1 MVNVDISNIW
11 CSVTLP
17 MLLESEQQ
25 IAAAHAALM
34 DGEAAA
40 FLPWLDGDNSA
51 VLEQV
56 EKAARAIRAQ
66 AGVLVVV
73 GSDSA
78 VAGVRA
84 VVELLRGRNHNL
96 RSGTQIVFAG
106 SDLSTR
112 SWQHLA
118 ELLEKRDFCVHLL
131 GRDGADV
138 QSAVTTRALRWMLE
152 RRYGTE
158 KSRERVYVSTDPVIG
173 PLREIATAEGYQTF
187 DLVPTVGDHASVLDP
202 GALLAAAVAG
212 IDIRKL
218 LDGAL
223 TARLAMEIRSFENPA
238 WLYAAGRTI
247 LASRGKVTEYL
258 TMLEPDAGALGRWW
272 KQLFGESEGKQGRGI
287 FPTSTLFSTDLHSL
301 GQYIQEGERNLFE
314 TVISVKNSQTRIVIN
329 PDRENLD
336 GLNYLSG
343 KRLSEINHTAE
354 SGVCIAH
361 VEGGVPNL
369 RVRIP
374 EISARTLGALIYFF
388 EKACGISGYLLGI
401 NPFDQPGVEVY
412 KKKMFALL
420 NKPGYEKISEEL
432 RSEI

>member
-238 WLYAAGRTI
+238 WLYAAARSVLSSKGRDREI
-247 LASRGKVTEYL
+247 LCCFDHSLAS
-258 TMLEPDAGALGRWW
+258 LGRWW
-272 KQLFGESEGKQGRGI
+272 QRVTWMWQDQ
-287 FPTSTLFSTDLHSL
+287 STMLTPETALLPGDLTGLEALTRTGHV
-301 GQYIQEGERNLFE
+301 FE
-314 TVISVKNSQTRIVIN
+314 TALHFAPIAKKVPVEMDWK
-329 PDRENLD
+329 DYD
-336 GLNYLSG
+336 GLGFLSG
-343 KRLSEINHTAE
+343 RTWEDVERHAAEALVYTHTLAGTPLIDLDAGELTAE
-354 SGVCIAH
+354 AV
-361 VEGGVPNL
+361 GGL
-369 RVRIP
+369 FAFL
-374 EISARTLGALIYFF
+374 ELSSALT
-388 EKACGISGYLLGI
+388 
-401 NPFDQPGVEVY
+401 
-412 KKKMFALL
+412 ALL
-420 NKPGYEKISEEL
+420 CGGDPFTPVTGPAVPAALNRL
-432 RSEI
+432 RDGEM